1 MVDLLGLRTP
11 REDRLLLGALS
22 VKRLLEALG
31 QDQVV
36 LEGWRTHRRDC
47 REAARGLFRQ
57 RGRELLG
64 LHQEAGSL
72 QEIYNKHETRL
83 QERARALF
91 EAPLNRPAVA
101 LAEDLVHMHC
111 NRLLGRDRAAE
122 AQVLG
127 LTIRLAEALRALR
140 AKGAPAGG

>member
-1 MVDLLGLRTP
+1 V
-11 REDRLLLGALS
+11 
-22 VKRLLEALG
+22 
-31 QDQVV
+31 
-36 LEGWRTHRRDC
+36 
-47 REAARGLFRQ
+47 FRQ

-72 QEIYNKHETRL
+72 QEIWRRHEAMLR
-83 QERARALF
+83 ERARALF

-111 NRLLGRDRAAE
+111 NRLLGRDRTAE

-127 LTIRLAEALRALR
+127 LTIRLAEALRA
-140 AKGAPAGG
+140 KEKKDTTAGG